1 MLRAGWPPFAQ
12 GVCPLDSTP
21 QTQGGLAS
29 GLEGLVLGGAAP
41 GAPCS
46 SWYGVT
52 KTPNPSPL
60 LLI

>member
-1 MLRAGWPPFAQ
+1 MLRGRVASFCPG
-12 GVCPLDSTP
+12 GMPLDSTP

-29 GLEGLVLGGAAP
+29 GLEGLWGRSP

-52 KTPNPSPL
+52 KNPNPSPL

>member
-1 MLRAGWPPFAQ
+1 MLRGRVASFCP

-21 QTQGGLAS
+21 QTQGVLPQALRALFS
-29 GLEGLVLGGAAP
+29 GAQPPVP
-41 GAPCS
+41 PCS

-52 KTPNPSPL
+52 KNPNPSPL

>member
-1 MLRAGWPPFAQ
+1 MLRAGWPPLAQ
-12 GVCPLDSTP
+12 GVP
-21 QTQGGLAS
+21 QIRPPDPGGLAS
-29 GLEGLVLGGAAP
+29 GLEGLVSGRSP

-46 SWYGVT
+46 SWYGVN

>member
-12 GVCPLDSTP
+12 GYAPRFDP

-29 GLEGLVLGGAAP
+29 GLEGLVPSGRSPRCPLFLLVR
-41 GAPCS
+41 S
-46 SWYGVT
+46 NQ
-52 KTPNPSPL
+52 TPNPSPL